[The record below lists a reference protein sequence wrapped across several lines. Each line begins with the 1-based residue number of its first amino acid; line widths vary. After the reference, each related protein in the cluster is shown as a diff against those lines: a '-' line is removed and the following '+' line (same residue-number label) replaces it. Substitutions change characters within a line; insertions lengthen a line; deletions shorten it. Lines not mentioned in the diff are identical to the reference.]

1 MEQDLIE
8 TVLSEILEEQK
19 QTNLL
24 NRENTQA
31 LLEQGKKLN
40 AIEKKLE
47 SKPLVP
53 VADTKQIERVI
64 AEGINKITAI
74 AADEPRQVIHQKR
87 ILLFP
92 EYNAKE
98 YYKIVFGRIIGWMVL
113 LVIARLCF
121 LLIEQSITV
130 YQQSNEYR
138 QAYEK
143 LLMEQQVKPKK
154 SMVKAGH
161 KQDNIQ

>member
-31 LLEQGKKLN
+31 LLEQSKRLN

-53 VADTKQIERVI
+53 VADTKQIEHVI

-74 AADEPRQVIHQKR
+74 AAAEPRQVIHQKR
-87 ILLFP
+87 ILFFP

-98 YYKIVFGRIIGWMVL
+98 YYKIVFGRVLGWLIL
-113 LVIARLCF
+113 LVIATYCFMLGKDFLAAYQEKNMYREGYEQLLKEKQKNVRKIKEKTRL
-121 LLIEQSITV
+121 QP
-130 YQQSNEYR
+130 Q
-138 QAYEK
+138 
-143 LLMEQQVKPKK
+143 
-154 SMVKAGH
+154 
-161 KQDNIQ
+161 